1 MRVAKSQLA
10 EAEGKIGQA
19 RGSLQQALDEFDTRS
34 ELRRRNPNA
43 IPQREVDRARVA
55 VDTEQGLVDSALANK
70 ESVVSQ
76 IDFQLPAETASAEAA
91 LKQAQVELAKTT
103 VYAGV
108 DGWVEQFILRPG
120 DVVNPLLRPAGI
132 LVPADAGRV
141 AIQAGFGQI
150 EAQVIRKG
158 MIGEVTCMAIPFA
171 VIPVVV
177 TEVQSVIA
185 SGQVRPTDQLVDPMQ
200 AAQPGT
206 ITAYLTPLVLGQ
218 LDRLPPGS
226 HCIANAYTS
235 NHDALEAKDL
245 SAVYRFALHAIDAV
259 GLVHAAIL
267 RLQAL
272 LLPVRT
278 LVLGGGH

>member
-1 MRVAKSQLA
+1 M
-10 EAEGKIGQA
+10 
-19 RGSLQQALDEFDTRS
+19 
-34 ELRRRNPNA
+34 
-43 IPQREVDRARVA
+43 
-55 VDTEQGLVDSALANK
+55 
-70 ESVVSQ
+70 
-76 IDFQLPAETASAEAA
+76 
-91 LKQAQVELAKTT
+91 LAKTT

-120 DVVNPLLRPAGI
+120 DVVNPMLRPAGI

-218 LDRLPPGS
+218 LGSTSAGQPLHRQRLHQQSRRGRS
-226 HCIANAYTS
+226 
-235 NHDALEAKDL
+235 EKDL
-245 SAVYRFALHAIDAV
+245 SAVHSVCTPRNRRGGARSCCHPSAP
-259 GLVHAAIL
+259 GAAAA
-267 RLQAL
+267 RPHPGPGWWASS
-272 LLPVRT
+272 
-278 LVLGGGH
+278 